1 MEEADK
7 SCDALAQRGC
17 AEDSPLPAAI
27 DEAMTLAMITN
38 SITKSAIVDYR
49 VLRAAVKKT
58 VTQKL
63 VSLPA
68 FEKQFSPM
76 WQYCDKTPKKIESEH
91 ETENRQQFE
100 PRR

>member
-7 SCDALAQRGC
+7 SCVALAQDGC

-49 VLRAAVKKT
+49 VLRAAEKNRNPKT
-58 VTQKL
+58 SFPA
-63 VSLPA
+63 SL
-68 FEKQFSPM
+68 
-76 WQYCDKTPKKIESEH
+76 
-91 ETENRQQFE
+91 
-100 PRR
+100 